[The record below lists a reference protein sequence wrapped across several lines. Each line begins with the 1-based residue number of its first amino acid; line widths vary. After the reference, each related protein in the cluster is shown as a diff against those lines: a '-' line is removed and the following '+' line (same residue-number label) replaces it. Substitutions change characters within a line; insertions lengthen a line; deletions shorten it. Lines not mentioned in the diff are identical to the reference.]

1 MWVRRREGQSVT
13 ELALILPTLLLLLAV
28 VFDVGRAMLLYGDL
42 VHAAR
47 EGAWVASDRPWDSA
61 GIQQAVV
68 RALQD
73 AGLNPGA
80 ATITIDKGGAGE
92 PVSVRVDYPYDPF
105 LPFLPF
111 DTITLSARHTMV
123 RMH

>member
-1 MWVRRREGQSVT
+1 MWAGKTRGQSLT
-13 ELALILPTLLLLLAV
+13 ELALILPTLILLLAI

-47 EGAWVASDRPWDSA
+47 EGAWVASNRPWDTT
-61 GIQQAVV
+61 GIRQAVT

-73 AGLNPGA
+73 AGLDPA
-80 ATITIDKGGAGE
+80 AASITIDTGGVGE
-92 PVSVRVDYPYDPF
+92 PVSVQVSYPYHPTLP
-105 LPFLPF
+105 LPFGSL
-111 DTITLSARHTMV
+111 TLVAKHTMV